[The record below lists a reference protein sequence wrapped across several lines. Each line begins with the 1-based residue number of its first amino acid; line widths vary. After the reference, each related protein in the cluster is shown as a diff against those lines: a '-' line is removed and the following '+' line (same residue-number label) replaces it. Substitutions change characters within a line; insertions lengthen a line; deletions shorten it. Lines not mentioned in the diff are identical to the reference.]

1 MMHIIEDLRHNRRIP
16 CLWSQFEPLL
26 QNIMC
31 LIAHLTNTVKYVIIV
46 RKVYLVT
53 DLLSGS
59 WSVAV
64 ARLTVGVLNSQ
75 IVIYVYFRG
84 QKSNIIICMYVSVE
98 SNMCFNSTHFLSFER
113 SLYIYPHSFTV
124 QYWTVLYCTVLRRTV
139 LCTTVPG
146 RTRSCS
152 GRRSCPRRSRRSSTA
167 RTPGCTSCSLKNL
180 NSIKKTAKRGLVW
193 LTL

>member
-1 MMHIIEDLRHNRRIP
+1 MPVVAVWAFIAKYHVFDRTLDQHCKICHYCKKSVPGHRFAQWFLKCRSRRIDSRGTKQSNSYI
-16 CLWSQFEPLL
+16 CIFQR
-26 QNIMC
+26 
-31 LIAHLTNTVKYVIIV
+31 TKVKY
-46 RKVYLVT
+46 
-53 DLLSGS
+53 
-59 WSVAV
+59 
-64 ARLTVGVLNSQ
+64 NH
-75 IVIYVYFRG
+75 
-84 QKSNIIICMYVSVE
+84 MYVSVE

-167 RTPGCTSCSLKNL
+167 RTPGCTSCSLKNI